1 MHSVQK
7 RLRVRSIPRQALGG
21 AIGVIL
27 AAVALCG
34 GRGAGIQEAQQPRFA
49 ERVDV
54 SRVIVDVRVTDN
66 RGGPIV
72 DLVVED
78 FAVKIDGKAARVESA
93 RWVGGSEPR
102 TVGEERGAS
111 AAPMSDDLSSPGR
124 LIVFVFQKNW
134 EGFRIRGLMEM
145 LRQAGYFLDTLTP
158 ADRVAILS
166 FDSHL
171 KIWVDFTNDL
181 KPLRRV
187 LNRGILMEDPPPVQ
201 EAAPI
206 SLVARLSQSRGQRT
220 YNIEKGLRLIAEAL
234 EPLPG
239 SKALVLFGHGFG
251 RFNPG
256 LSSALLETS
265 IVDMENGYEETV
277 RALVASRASVFS
289 LDVTRADYH
298 SLELGLQRIS
308 EETGGFYERTHLF
321 PEIAMKKLA
330 GALAGY
336 YVLLVEKPVAE
347 PPASAKAP
355 AGDRTHRVEVELT
368 RRKGNVYA
376 KTGFD

>member
-1 MHSVQK
+1 MHSVQE
-7 RLRVRSIPRQALGG
+7 RLRVRSVPRQAVIG

-34 GRGAGIQEAQQPRFA
+34 GRAAGITDIQDAQQPRFA

-54 SRVIVDVRVTDN
+54 SRVIVDVRVVDN

-102 TVGEERGAS
+102 AVAEERAAS
-111 AAPMSDDLSSPGR
+111 AAPTSDDLSSPGR
-124 LIVFVFQKNW
+124 LMVFVFQKNW

-166 FDSHL
+166 FDTHL

-181 KPLRRV
+181 ERLRRV
-187 LNRGILMEDPPPVQ
+187 LNRGILLEDPPPVQ
-201 EAAPI
+201 EATPI

-220 YNIEKGLRLIAEAL
+220 YNIEKGLGLIAEAL

-289 LDVTRADYH
+289 LDVTKADYH

-308 EETGGFYERTHLF
+308 DETGGFYERTHLF

-336 YVLLVEKPVAE
+336 YVLLVEKPD
-347 PPASAKAP
+347 AKPRA
-355 AGDRTHRVEVELT
+355 HRIEVELT
-368 RRKGNVYA
+368 RRKGNVLA
-376 KTGFD
+376 RSEF